1 MIPPSWIFQYPYPN
15 NKDILLH
22 YQNKVAILWKS
33 SIHAMLLSD
42 ILLIFSFLQ
51 LSQSYPLW
59 KSESCSVVSNSLW
72 PHELYSAW
80 NSLGQNTGVGSLS
93 LLQEIFPTQRWNP
106 GLPLCRQILYQLSH
120 KGSWRILEWGA
131 YPFSSGSS
139 SPRNQTRVS
148 CIAGGFFTHWA
159 ILIIRGLTK
168 SPDFQ
173 HLGSH
178 PQMTNMSQNSG
189 SVPPY
194 PGHVVSVSLVITPY
208 FFYYQP
214 VSGIYNFSGPLE
226 AWGWGPYA
234 KKMMAALKIPLVK
247 TDLHKWPLGKGTLGG
262 RKKCH

>member
-1 MIPPSWIFQYPYPN
+1 ME
-15 NKDILLH
+15 
-22 YQNKVAILWKS
+22 
-33 SIHAMLLSD
+33 
-42 ILLIFSFLQ
+42 FSRQ
-51 LSQSYPLW
+51 EY
-59 KSESCSVVSNSLW
+59 
-72 PHELYSAW
+72 W
-80 NSLGQNTGVGSLS
+80 N
-93 LLQEIFPTQRWNP
+93 
-106 GLPLCRQILYQLSH
+106 GLPFPPPGDLP
-120 KGSWRILEWGA
+120 W
-131 YPFSSGSS
+131 
-139 SPRNQTRVS
+139 PREQTDISCVS

-194 PGHVVSVSLVITPY
+194 PGHVVSASLVITPY

-247 TDLHKWPLGKGTLGG
+247 TDLHKWPLGEGNLGG
-262 RKKCH
+262 RKKCHKESLRHLFSFCSLSSQRCHDCVSLPCFSRTEANFFITSVGSNLT